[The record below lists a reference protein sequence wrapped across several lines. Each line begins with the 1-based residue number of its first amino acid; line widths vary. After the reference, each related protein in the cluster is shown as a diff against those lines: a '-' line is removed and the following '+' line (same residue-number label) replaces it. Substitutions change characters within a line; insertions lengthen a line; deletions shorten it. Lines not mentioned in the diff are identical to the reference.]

1 MDLLLQMLDDG
12 YDSKDAWHG
21 AALRTAIGRT
31 TAEEAAWR
39 TAEGERNIWEIVVHA
54 AYWKYAVWRRLT
66 GAKRGSFH
74 YKGSD
79 WFTRPEDGITWK
91 SDLILLQQIHDQ
103 LREAVSQLNPDSL
116 SDPAIR
122 ARVIGIALH
131 DVYHAGQIVQLRSL
145 IKRGETP

>member
-21 AALRTAIGRT
+21 PALRTSIGRT
-31 TAEEAAWR
+31 SAAEALWR
-39 TAEGERNIWEIVVHA
+39 PAEGERNIWEIVVHA

-74 YKGSD
+74 YKGHD
-79 WFTRPEDGITWK
+79 WFARPAEGITWK
-91 SDLILLQQIHDQ
+91 ADLAVLQQIHDE
-103 LREAVSQLNPDSL
+103 LRKAVANLSAEDL
-116 SDPAIR
+116 SDTAIR

-145 IKRGETP
+145 LKTR